1 MRLIRPTTIT
11 PAMITACNVPE
22 TDYAEWVGGTT
33 YTAVTSWVLHNHKI
47 YQCLI
52 THTTAAEPD
61 LNCAPL
67 VTVSPKW
74 LDAGYDNRWKM
85 FDEKV
90 GTQTSQATSITITV
104 EPGQIDSLAL
114 LTLDAAS
121 VDIVMTDP
129 IEGVVY
135 TESIDLIL
143 GTYIV
148 DAYSYFVEPIILEDT
163 VVLLGIPPYP
173 NAEIAVTITNT
184 GGTAKV
190 GTLAFGTKHDIGDT
204 QLRPSVGINDYS
216 VKTTD
221 DWGNYTVTVRDYSK
235 TMTCSVSID
244 KDLVDFQQRTLAAYR
259 GIPVIWVGIDQGYS
273 CMIINGFFTDFKI
286 ILETLVYSICNI
298 EIEGLV

>member
-11 PAMITACNVPE
+11 PAMITACNVAE
-22 TDYAEWVGGTT
+22 DDYPDWVGGTT

-61 LNCAPL
+61 LNCAPV

-90 GTQTSQATSITITV
+90 GSQTAQATSITLSIA
-104 EPGQIDSLAL
+104 PGLIDSIAF
-114 LTLDAAS
+114 LDLEAAS
-121 VDIVMTDP
+121 IDIVMTDP
-129 IEGVVY
+129 VEGVVY
-135 TESIDLIL
+135 TESIDLVMK
-143 GTYIV
+143 TYII
-148 DAYSYFVEPIILEDT
+148 DAYSYFFEPIILDDT

-173 NAEIAVTITNT
+173 NASIDISITNT

-190 GTLAFGTKHDIGDT
+190 GTLVLGTKHDIGDT
-204 QLRPSVGINDYS
+204 QLRPSIGIIDYS
-216 VKTTD
+216 VKTKD
-221 DWGNYTVTVRDYSK
+221 EWGNYSVTVREYSK
-235 TMTCSVSID
+235 TMACSVSID
-244 KDLVDFQQRTLAAYR
+244 KDLVDFQQRTLASYR
-259 GIPVIWVGIDQGYS
+259 GVPIIWVGLDQGYS
-273 CMIINGFFTDFKI
+273 CMVIYGFFNDFKI
-286 ILETLVYSICNI
+286 VLETLSYSICNI